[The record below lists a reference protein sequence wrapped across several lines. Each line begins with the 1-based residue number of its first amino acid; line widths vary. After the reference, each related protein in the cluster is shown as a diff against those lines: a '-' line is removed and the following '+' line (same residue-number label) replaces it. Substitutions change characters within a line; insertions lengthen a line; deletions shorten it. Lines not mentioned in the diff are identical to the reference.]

1 MAEIRGE
8 AKQQYVA
15 GLFSRIA
22 GRYDLMNDLMTGGL
36 HRTWKTRTVRLA
48 TQGLNIQP
56 LGGKALDVAGGT
68 GDLGLALARRPGI
81 KHAVVLDLLP
91 GMIAKARSKA
101 AAAGLSKHMTCMLGD
116 ALDLPF
122 PDASFACCTAGFSLR
137 NMPSPGGIQK
147 ALAEMVRVV
156 RPGGRVAVLELT
168 PMAKGGISGVL
179 RWYFH
184 HVVPLMGSV
193 VARDR
198 AAYTYLPQSV
208 DQFVE
213 AGALAGMFQD
223 AGLTQVGYQI
233 MGFGSVAVH
242 WGDRR

>member
-1 MAEIRGE
+1 MVDTRGE
-8 AKQQYVA
+8 AKQAYVA
-15 GLFSRIA
+15 GLFSRIT

-36 HRTWKTRTVRLA
+36 HRIWKARTVRLA
-48 TQGLNIQP
+48 TKALS
-56 LGGKALDVAGGT
+56 GKALDVAGGT
-68 GDLGLALARRPGI
+68 GDLGMALARRPGI
-81 KHAVVLDLLP
+81 KHTVVLDLLP
-91 GMIAKARSKA
+91 GMIAKAKSKS
-101 AAAGLSKHMTCMLGD
+101 AAAGLSENVTCVLGD

-137 NMPSPGGIQK
+137 NMPGAGGIQK
-147 ALAEMVRVV
+147 ALQEMVRVV

-168 PMAKGGISGVL
+168 PMARGGLSGVL

-193 VARDR
+193 VAGDR

-208 DQFVE
+208 DRFVE
-213 AGALAGMFQD
+213 AGALAAMFND
-223 AGLTQVGYQI
+223 AGLAQVGYRV

-242 WGDRR
+242 WGDKP

>member
-1 MAEIRGE
+1 MKHLVEIRGE

-36 HRTWKTRTVRLA
+36 HRTWKARTVRLA
-48 TQGLNIQP
+48 TQGLS
-56 LGGKALDVAGGT
+56 GRALDVAGGT
-68 GDLGLALARRPGI
+68 GDLGLALARRTGI
-81 KHAVVLDLLP
+81 EHAVVLDLLP
-91 GMIAKARSKA
+91 GMIAKASSKA
-101 AAAGLSKHMTCMLGD
+101 AQAGLSKHTTCLLGD

-122 PDASFACCTAGFSLR
+122 PDAAFACCTAGFSLR
-137 NMPSPGGIQK
+137 NMPGPGGIQK
-147 ALAEMVRVV
+147 ALTEMVRVV
-156 RPGGRVAVLELT
+156 QPGGRVAVLELT
-168 PMAKGGISGVL
+168 PMSKGGLSGVL

-193 VARDR
+193 IAGDR

-213 AGALAGMFQD
+213 ADALAGMFTD
-223 AGLTQVGYQI
+223 AGLSPVGYQI
-233 MGFGSVAVH
+233 MGFGAVAVH
-242 WGDRR
+242 WGDKP

>member
-1 MAEIRGE
+1 MVDPLGE

-36 HRTWKTRTVRLA
+36 HRTWKARTARLA
-48 TQGLNIQP
+48 TQGLAAQP
-56 LGGKALDVAGGT
+56 LDGIALDVAGGT
-68 GDLGLALARRPGI
+68 GDLGMALVRRTGI
-81 KHAVVLDLLP
+81 NHAVVLDLLP
-91 GMIAKARSKA
+91 GMIIKARSKA
-101 AAAGLSKHMTCMLGD
+101 AAAGLSDNMTCLLGD
-116 ALDLPF
+116 ALELPF
-122 PDASFACCTAGFSLR
+122 PDAAFACCTAGFSLR
-137 NMPSPGGIQK
+137 NMPGPGGIQK
-147 ALAEMVRVV
+147 ALEEMVRVV

-168 PMAKGGISGVL
+168 PMDRGGLSGVM

-193 VARDR
+193 VAGDR

-208 DQFVE
+208 DRFVE
-213 AGALAGMFQD
+213 AGALADMFKA
-223 AGLTQVGYQI
+223 AGLAEVKYRI

-242 WGDRR
+242 WGDKP

>member
-8 AKQQYVA
+8 VKQQYVA
-15 GLFSRIA
+15 SLFSRIA
-22 GRYDLMNDLMTGGL
+22 DRYDLMNDLMTLGL
-36 HRTWKTRTVRLA
+36 HRNWKARTVRLA
-48 TQGLNIQP
+48 AQGLS
-56 LGGKALDVAGGT
+56 GKGLDVAGGT
-68 GDLGLALARRPGI
+68 GDLGIALARRAGI
-81 KHAVVLDLLP
+81 EHAVVLDLLP

-101 AAAGLSKHMTCMLGD
+101 GAAGLPENVTCLLGD

-122 PDASFACCTAGFSLR
+122 ADDTFACCTAGFSLR
-137 NMPSPGGIQK
+137 NMPGPGGVQI

-168 PMAKGGISGVL
+168 PMAKGGLSGIL

-184 HVVPLMGSV
+184 HVVPLIGSV
-193 VARDR
+193 VAGDR

-213 AGALAGMFQD
+213 AVALAGMLED
-223 AGLTQVGYQI
+223 AGLALVGYKI
-233 MGFGSVAVH
+233 MGFGAVAVH
-242 WGDRR
+242 WGNKP